1 MLPFPAWYGC
11 SITLLLESVD
21 FTGRIKCP
29 VGGLIETATCGVAR
43 GNGLFLS
50 LFSRFSPATWRG
62 VLLLGVAPQGRVW
75 PSAVLLALLRASNDR
90 MVCLCLGRLVIAV
103 SGFQQTGKPVDAS
116 YWSAATTGAN
126 G

>member
-1 MLPFPAWYGC
+1 MFANLYGVGFLFLIILAFGLNNMLPFPAWYGC

-50 LFSRFSPATWRG
+50 LFSRFSPAARRAFLAGARNVRG
-62 VLLLGVAPQGRVW
+62 G
-75 PSAVLLALLRASNDR
+75 
-90 MVCLCLGRLVIAV
+90 C
-103 SGFQQTGKPVDAS
+103 QQRC
-116 YWSAATTGAN
+116 
-126 G
+126 